1 MLDAFALSDPGLVRK
16 GNEDGY
22 ICNESL
28 GLFVVADGMGG
39 HSAGEVA
46 SRLAIETV
54 EGFIRRSHDDSDFSW
69 PYGID
74 PELTLGGNRLRSA
87 IHLANRRV
95 FRASE
100 SCDDYTG
107 MGTTLTGLL
116 VGDDRVGYGHVGDSR
131 LYALEGD
138 LFRQVTSDD
147 TWIATILANDPTM
160 TPADVARHPMRHV
173 LTNVLGAR
181 EQVEVQ
187 LGEFRLQPGTLFLLC
202 SDGLYGMI
210 KGDGIESAM
219 RAGGPLDVMGR
230 QLVQAALDG
239 GGHDNVTVVLVRDGG
254 ADQRREVS
262 GRGADT
268 ADPSD
273 AADTGRP

>member
-1 MLDAFALSDPGLVRK
+1 MLEAIALSDQGLVRK

-22 ICNESL
+22 ICNETL
-28 GLFVVADGMGG
+28 QLFVVADGMGG

-54 EGFIRRSHDDSDFSW
+54 EGFIRRSNDDSDFSW

-74 PELTLGGNRLRSA
+74 PALTLGGNRMRTA
-87 IHLANRRV
+87 VHLANRRV
-95 FRASE
+95 FRAAE

-116 VGDDRVGYGHVGDSR
+116 IGGDRVGFGHVGDSR

-138 LFRQVTSDD
+138 LFRQVTRDD
-147 TWIATILANDPTM
+147 TWIATILANDPSM

-181 EQVEVQ
+181 EQIEVQ
-187 LGEFRLQPGTLFLLC
+187 LGEFQLVPGTLFLLC

-210 KGDGIESAM
+210 EGDGIERVM
-219 RAGGPLDVMGR
+219 RAGGSLAAMAAE
-230 QLVQAALDG
+230 LVQAALDG

-254 ADQRREVS
+254 DGAGPGNTTHS
-262 GRGADT
+262 GGSTCPR
-268 ADPSD
+268 
-273 AADTGRP
+273 

>member
-1 MLDAFALSDPGLVRK
+1 MLEAFALSDPGLVRK

-22 ICNESL
+22 ICNETL
-28 GLFVVADGMGG
+28 KLFVVADGMGG

-54 EGFIRRSHDDSDFSW
+54 EGFIRRSSDDSDFSW

-74 PELTLGGNRLRSA
+74 PQLTLGGNRLRTA
-87 IHLANRRV
+87 VHLANRRV

-116 VGDDRVGYGHVGDSR
+116 ISDDRVGFGHVGDSR
-131 LYALEGD
+131 LYALEGER
-138 LFRQVTSDD
+138 FRQVTRDD
-147 TWIATILANDPTM
+147 TWVATILANDPSM

-181 EQVEVQ
+181 EQIDAQ
-187 LGEFRLQPGTLFLLC
+187 LGEFRMTAGTLFLLC

-210 KGDGIESAM
+210 NDGGIEATL
-219 RAGGPLDVMGR
+219 RAGGPLDAMAR
-230 QLVQAALDG
+230 QLVQMALDG
-239 GGHDNVTVVLVRDGG
+239 GGHDNVTVVLVRHVQDENDPG
-254 ADQRREVS
+254 S
-262 GRGADT
+262 
-268 ADPSD
+268 PSD
-273 AADTGRP
+273 SEETGKP

>member
-1 MLDAFALSDPGLVRK
+1 MLEAFAITDPGLVRK

-22 ICNESL
+22 ICNDVL
-28 GLFVVADGMGG
+28 KLFVVADGMGG

-69 PYGID
+69 PYGVD
-74 PELTLGGNRLRSA
+74 PQLTLGGNRLRTA

-95 FRASE
+95 FRSSE

-116 VGDDRVGYGHVGDSR
+116 VSDGRVAYGHVGDSR
-131 LYALEGD
+131 LYALDGGG
-138 LFRQVTSDD
+138 FRQVTRDD

-160 TPADVARHPMRHV
+160 TPADVAKHPMRHV

-181 EQVEVQ
+181 DQVDVQ
-187 LGEFRLQPGTLFLLC
+187 LGEFSLAPGTVFLLC

-210 KGDGIESAM
+210 PGDGIERII
-219 RAGGPLDVMGR
+219 RAGGPLDVMGK
-230 QLVQAALDG
+230 LLLQAALDG
-239 GGHDNVTVVLVRDGG
+239 GGHDNVTAVLVR
-254 ADQRREVS
+254 E
-262 GRGADT
+262 
-268 ADPSD
+268 
-273 AADTGRP
+273 AATP

>member
-1 MLDAFALSDPGLVRK
+1 MLEAFAISDPGLVRK

-22 ICNESL
+22 ICNETL
-28 GLFVVADGMGG
+28 KLFVVADGMGG

-74 PELTLGGNRLRSA
+74 PHLTLGGNRLRTA
-87 IHLANRRV
+87 VHLANRRV

-116 VGDDRVGYGHVGDSR
+116 ISDERVGYGHVGDSR
-131 LYALEGD
+131 LYVLDGD
-138 LFRQVTSDD
+138 GFRQITRDD
-147 TWIATILANDPTM
+147 TWVATILANDPTM

-187 LGEFRLQPGTLFLLC
+187 LGEFQLTPGALLLLC
-202 SDGLYGMI
+202 SDGLYGMVN
-210 KGDGIESAM
+210 DRAIEQAM
-219 RAGGPLDVMGR
+219 KAGGPLDAMGK
-230 QLVQAALDG
+230 QLVRAALES
-239 GGHDNVTVVLVRDGG
+239 GGHDNITAVLVRC
-254 ADQRREVS
+254 
-262 GRGADT
+262 T
-268 ADPSD
+268 AN
-273 AADTGRP
+273 TGKP